1 MLTVGKN
8 ERDVERRLQAGRL
21 RCPDCD
27 GCLAGWGRAGPRT
40 VWGIGWFQRIRPRR
54 SRCRGCGRTHVLLPV
69 NVLWH
74 RRDAVSVIGEALTRS
89 ALGEGF
95 RSIARV
101 LGRPEATVRAWIR
114 RMRSVAESVRAAF
127 TLVRVVLVS
136 EAAGLAVA
144 GSPLA
149 DAVNAVLATAAAAGH
164 AFAELA
170 DIATGAPWEVACAV
184 TGGMLLAPP
193 IISFAINM
201 NHTLVAFGR

>member
-1 MLTVGKN
+1 
-8 ERDVERRLQAGRL
+8 
-21 RCPDCD
+21 
-27 GCLAGWGRAGPRT
+27 
-40 VWGIGWFQRIRPRR
+40 
-54 SRCRGCGRTHVLLPV
+54 VLLPV

-74 RRDAVSVIGEALTRS
+74 RRDEVSVIGEALTRS

-136 EAAGLAVA
+136 EATGLAVA

-149 DAVNAVLATAAAAGH
+149 DAVHAVLATAAAAGH
-164 AFAELA
+164 VFAELA

-193 IISFAINM
+193 IISFAINI